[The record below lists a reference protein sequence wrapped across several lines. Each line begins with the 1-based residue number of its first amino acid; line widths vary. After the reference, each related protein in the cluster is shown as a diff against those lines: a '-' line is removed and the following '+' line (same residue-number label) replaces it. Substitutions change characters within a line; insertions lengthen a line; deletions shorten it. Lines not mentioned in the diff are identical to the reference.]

1 MAQSTHPHYAS
12 YSPFSESGVHSELD
26 SSEINKCISQI
37 KRKREYNRR
46 YYQNKVKPQKEQE
59 KKELQ
64 LLRKRCAQLE
74 QNHQGEQVNYLMHQV
89 QDLTDR
95 LRQLEQ
101 ENASLKEALEVSRQR
116 NYELLINNAQ
126 QYLPNIEGMTLN
138 Q

>member
-1 MAQSTHPHYAS
+1 MAQTHYAS
-12 YSPFSESGVHSELD
+12 YSPFPESEISSQID

-37 KRKREYNRR
+37 QRKREYNRR
-46 YYQNKVKPQKEQE
+46 YYQSKVKPQKEQE

-64 LLRKRCAQLE
+64 LLRERCVQLE
-74 QNHQGEQVNYLMHQV
+74 QNKQGEHVSYLMCQI

-95 LRQLEQ
+95 LRQFEQ

-116 NYELLINNAQ
+116 NYELLMNNAQ
-126 QYLPNIEGMTLN
+126 QYLPKLEGMTLN